1 MSATD
6 ADLLLDVKD
15 LEASFLGPCGPV
27 KAVDGASFAIR
38 RGETLGL
45 IGESGSGKTVTCL
58 ALLRLLPK
66 ASAAITGGRVVFEGA
81 DLLGKSEAEMRAVR
95 GARISMI
102 LQDSL
107 TSLNPAF
114 TVGAQVAETIALHQG
129 LAGHA
134 LRTRAIEALRRVR
147 IPDPETHYDDYPH
160 ALSGGMRQR
169 VAGAIALACNPSL
182 LIADEP
188 TTALD
193 VTVQAQYLR
202 LLQDVQRESG
212 MSMLFVTHD
221 FGVVARMCDRVAV
234 MYAGRIVEIAPT
246 REIFANPRHP
256 YTRALLDCLPAVD
269 GPSRELVSIEG
280 QPPDLSQLPA
290 GCRFAPR
297 CPLAVDACAN
307 YPVETTVG
315 LEHRVSCWR
324 AEDVSR
330 SPAFP
335 SAMDHSGAIR

>member
-1 MSATD
+1 MSTLDTD
-6 ADLLLDVKD
+6 VLLDVRQ
-15 LEASFLGPCGPV
+15 LETSFLTAGGTV
-27 KAVDGASFAIR
+27 KAVDGVSFTVR

-45 IGESGSGKTVTCL
+45 VGESGSGKTITCL
-58 ALLRLLPK
+58 SLLRLLPK
-66 ASAAITGGRVVFEGA
+66 ASAAITGGRILFEGE
-81 DLLGKSEAEMRAVR
+81 DLLQKSDAQMRATR

-114 TVGAQVAETIALHQG
+114 TVGAQVAEAIALHQG
-129 LAGHA
+129 LRGAA
-134 LRTRAIEALRRVR
+134 LRAHVIEALRRVR
-147 IPDPETHYDDYPH
+147 IPDPETHLDDYPH

-193 VTVQAQYLR
+193 VTVQAQYLQ
-202 LLQDVQRESG
+202 LLKDVQRESG

-234 MYAGRIVEIAPT
+234 MYAGRIVESAPT
-246 REIFANPRHP
+246 REIFSHPRHP
-256 YTRALLDCLPAVD
+256 YTRALLDCLPTVD
-269 GPSRELVSIEG
+269 GPVHELTSIEG
-280 QPPDLSQLPA
+280 QPPDLARLPA

-297 CPLAVDACAN
+297 CSLAIDTCQS
-307 YPVETTVG
+307 YPVEGVVAP
-315 LEHRVSCWR
+315 EHRVSCWR
-324 AEDVSR
+324 ASELAHPTSVAAVD
-330 SPAFP
+330 
-335 SAMDHSGAIR
+335 SAGAST

>member
-1 MSATD
+1 MSTSAGEV
-6 ADLLLDVKD
+6 LLDVQD
-15 LEASFLGPCGPV
+15 LQASFLTERGFIR
-27 KAVDGASFAIR
+27 AVDGVSFSVR

-45 IGESGSGKTVTCL
+45 VGESGSGKTITCL
-58 ALLRLLPK
+58 SVLRLLPK
-66 ASAAITGGRVVFEGA
+66 ATASITGGRVLFDGS
-81 DLLGKSEAEMRAVR
+81 DLLQKSDAEMRAIR

-114 TVGAQVAETIALHQG
+114 TVGAQVSETIALHQG
-129 LAGHA
+129 ARGA
-134 LRTRAIEALRRVR
+134 ELRLRVIDALRRVR
-147 IPDPETHYDDYPH
+147 IPDAETHLDDYPH
-160 ALSGGMRQR
+160 VLSGGMRQR
-169 VAGAIALACNPSL
+169 VAGAIALACKPSL

-202 LLQDVQRESG
+202 LLKDVQRELG

-234 MYAGRIVEIAPT
+234 MYAGRIVETGST

-256 YTRALLDCLPAVD
+256 YTRALLRCLPRVD
-269 GPSRELVSIEG
+269 GPLEELVSIEG
-280 QPPDLSQLPA
+280 QPPDLAKLPA

-297 CPLAVDACAN
+297 CSMAIDACRV
-307 YPVETTVG
+307 YPDEQSVERDHQV
-315 LEHRVSCWR
+315 HCWR
-324 AEDVSR
+324 AADMDDHVPVAA
-330 SPAFP
+330 PA
-335 SAMDHSGAIR
+335 ALR